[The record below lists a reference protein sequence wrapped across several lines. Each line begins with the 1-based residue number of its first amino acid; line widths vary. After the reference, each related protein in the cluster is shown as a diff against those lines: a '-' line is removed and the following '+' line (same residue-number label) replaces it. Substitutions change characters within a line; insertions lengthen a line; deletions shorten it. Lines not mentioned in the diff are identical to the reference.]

1 MKKRKF
7 NARAMKRFTTE
18 PKVVHEAKPIDLITQ
33 YNRMRSIATD
43 IYNSD
48 FFMISSKADQKKIEA
63 SIACI
68 SATMISMIGMEAIEN
83 SHDCLPD
90 DSGDGISTDKD
101 SYDAIKKMA
110 NSVYG
115 ATGNMQKAA
124 QKYTDTDH
132 APSSIVAR
140 NRKILSELGTKS
152 PMQIM
157 DECLIHTDKPDEDPS
172 FSPLLRSIA
181 LGNEYDEVT
190 DDDSD
195 GDEVIDYSE
204 VDLGNFIDGP
214 FYGQQYHD
222 ICRRYGFDTSNTLK
236 QIEKL
241 ASQQYIQMINLV
253 DAVDSQNEITA
264 DKYTLEPGSVFFVT
278 NKNDESR
285 SPVFMLIY
293 AQPYTKVR
301 SSDIS
306 KFSFEITPEHHT
318 EESTNLE
325 DSDKDD
331 YDVDFGNFAD
341 GPFYSDWYRHICQLN
356 GFNIDE
362 TLKRIVKAASD
373 HTVSKLNLVGVVSDK
388 HDIKSDDKYYPK
400 PGDVFF
406 VTNREND
413 KDPVF
418 VLICAKSHIERFNI
432 DKVSVEIKPVELE
445 ESTKTNYIDFVGSD
459 AYFNIGKVHLNPNTV
474 IDLDAT
480 LEKIKDEARVYGIDT
495 ITFVDTIGNSLDIYT
510 KGKYTLEPGSLFCHR
525 GNGWL
530 NFMLIL
536 KDKNTPDTVRFI
548 WPVEKSEENAS
559 QDDIEFVGADAYYSI
574 SKVHS
579 NSNDVIDLDAT
590 LSAIKANAKEFGIK
604 TVTFV
609 DTITDSLL
617 AHFNGEYSMEAGS
630 LFCVKDDDWTH
641 FLLITKSGNL
651 MSDIRVQYIYP
662 VMTKKDDSEEDD
674 IEFIGIDDY
683 YNIDKTCPNSTIID
697 LDATLAKIKEMA
709 KEKGIK
715 TITFVD
721 SIDTRSEIFNKNKY
735 SLEIGSL
742 FFVKKCINLMNFILV
757 TETGDTPSDTRVQV
771 IKSVVIK
778 KDDPEGKSDSNK
790 DGSHDVVDAEV
801 EFEYTPYE
809 SCYINDLATSSFMAK
824 DDIEFIGIDDYYNI
838 DRAYSNST
846 IIDLDATLAKI
857 KERARAKNIK
867 TITFAGTIKGFY
879 EIFYKGKNFQ
889 TGSLHYIKNDGRP
902 RFILITG
909 TIDYVNLPQY
919 EHIDPVVVS
928 KKDDSEDESDS
939 KEDGIEVVEAE
950 DEIVDSDEA
959 SSDYVINDQYAD
971 ADTSELH
978 PDIYTKVAF
987 PIFMK
992 PTDTGTDVSFAQ
1004 ICDLYDFDIS
1014 ETVKRIKNA
1023 AYLEKIEKVNYVDSF
1038 QMFDDIFK
1046 TEMSIRYGYHDG
1058 SLFLV
1063 RESTKGKLDPC
1074 FVILR
1079 KVHDDSYYDAYLYRI
1094 NPIMRPAKIHGI
1106 KKIDIIDTY
1115 ADGDVRIANDLKNF
1129 IDIDHSYKLKE
1140 VCDKRN
1146 YDYDRISSCLKGVT
1160 VIIGGGTRLTF
1171 EGTVRSINSII
1182 LVDPVVA
1189 YNTCSVFFVSD
1200 FVCCEEEAYFV
1211 IYMPITG
1218 KTKNGYNFRLYRIY
1232 PIPNLN
1238 QDPNTDSQDDS
1249 NVREINQFTAIY
1261 RANLEVSEADK
1272 DAYMKVEFSLINHSA
1287 NRAIDSLQNICYTW
1301 KFKFYDTIKRIRF
1314 VAYMNNL
1321 KEIEF
1326 AGTACS
1332 HEEILEKEV
1341 LYSNGSLLFVS
1352 DEEDPHF
1359 VIVEFVDG
1367 STCLNRINPVKE

>member
-7 NARAMKRFTTE
+7 DAKAMRKFTTE
-18 PKVVHEAKPIDLITQ
+18 PKVVHESKPVDLITQ
-33 YNRMRSIATD
+33 YNRMRSIAAD

-48 FFMISSKADQKKIEA
+48 FFMISSKAEQKKIEA

-68 SATMISMIGMEAIEN
+68 SATMISMIGMEAINN

-90 DSGDGISTDKD
+90 DSGDGTGTDKD
-101 SYDAIKKMA
+101 THDAIKKMMNIA
-110 NSVYG
+110 YGKTKSDGVKKAAARLALNSVHG
-115 ATGNMQKAA
+115 
-124 QKYTDTDH
+124 
-132 APSSIVAR
+132 APSHIMAM
-140 NRKILSELGTKS
+140 NRRILSELGIKS
-152 PMQIM
+152 PA
-157 DECLIHTDKPDEDPS
+157 DKPDEDP
-172 FSPLLRSIA
+172 FTF
-181 LGNEYDEVT
+181 GNEYDEVT
-190 DDDSD
+190 DDDSN
-195 GDEVIDYSE
+195 GDEVKDYSE
-204 VDLGNFIDGP
+204 VNLGNFIDG
-214 FYGQQYHD
+214 QQYLD
-222 ICRRYGFDTSNTLK
+222 ICRQYSFDAAETLK
-236 QIEKL
+236 KFEKV
-241 ASQQYIQMINLV
+241 ASQYYIQMINLV
-253 DAVDSQNEITA
+253 DVVDSRDEITA
-264 DKYTLEPGSVFFVT
+264 NKYTLEPGSVFFIT
-278 NKNDESR
+278 NKND
-285 SPVFMLIY
+285 
-293 AQPYTKVR
+293 
-301 SSDIS
+301 
-306 KFSFEITPEHHT
+306 
-318 EESTNLE
+318 
-325 DSDKDD
+325 
-331 YDVDFGNFAD
+331 
-341 GPFYSDWYRHICQLN
+341 
-356 GFNIDE
+356 
-362 TLKRIVKAASD
+362 
-373 HTVSKLNLVGVVSDK
+373 
-388 HDIKSDDKYYPK
+388 
-400 PGDVFF
+400 
-406 VTNREND
+406 D

-418 VLICAKSHIERFNI
+418 VLICAKSHIESFKI
-432 DKVSVEIKPVELE
+432 DKVSVKIKPVDLE
-445 ESTKTNYIDFVGSD
+445 ESTKTNYIEFINSD
-459 AYFNIGKVHLNPNTV
+459 AYFNIGKVHMNPNTI

-480 LEKIKDEARVYGIDT
+480 LAKIKEMAKEKGIKT
-495 ITFVDTIGNSLDIYT
+495 ITFVDTINEHSDLYNNSKYSLD
-510 KGKYTLEPGSLFCHR
+510 PGSLFFVKE
-525 GNGWL
+525 GYL
-530 NFMLIL
+530 
-536 KDKNTPDTVRFI
+536 RFI
-548 WPVEKSEENAS
+548 LINKTSTTFHYIDPVVVFKTDDSDEDSPDSKEDGSHDVVDGEVEFEYTPYESHYINDLAAS
-559 QDDIEFVGADAYYSI
+559 FMAKDDIEFVGIDAYYNI

-590 LSAIKANAKEFGIK
+590 LSAIKAKAKEFGIK

-609 DTITDSLL
+609 DTITDNLL

-662 VMTKKDDSEEDD
+662 VLTKKDDSEEDD
-674 IEFIGIDDY
+674 IEFAGGDAY
-683 YNIDKTCPNSTIID
+683 YKIDKACPNSTIID

-735 SLEIGSL
+735 SLEVGSL
-742 FFVKKCINLMNFILV
+742 FFVKKYINLVNFILV
-757 TETGDTPSDTRVQV
+757 TETGDAPSDTRIQV
-771 IKSVVIK
+771 IKSVTKSVE
-778 KDDPEGKSDSNK
+778 DNSDSK
-790 DGSHDVVDAEV
+790 E
-801 EFEYTPYE
+801 
-809 SCYINDLATSSFMAK
+809 

-838 DRAYSNST
+838 DKAYPNSYLA
-846 IIDLDATLAKI
+846 IDLDATLAKI
-857 KERARAKNIK
+857 KEKAKEKNIK
-867 TITFAGTIKGFY
+867 TITFAGIIKGFY
-879 EIFYKGKNFQ
+879 EIFYKGKYYQ
-889 TGSLHYIKNDGRP
+889 AGSLFYTKNDERT

-919 EHIDPVVVS
+919 EHIDPVVVF
-928 KKDDSEDESDS
+928 KTDDSEDESDS
-939 KEDGIEVVEAE
+939 KDDGIEAVEAE

-959 SSDYVINDQYAD
+959 SSDYGINDQYAD
-971 ADTSELH
+971 VDTSELH
-978 PDIYTKVAF
+978 PDIYAKVTF

-1038 QMFDDIFK
+1038 QTFDDIFK

-1115 ADGDVRIANDLKNF
+1115 ADGDVRIANDLKNL

-1140 VCDKRN
+1140 ICDKRN

-1160 VIIGGGTRLTF
+1160 AIIGGGTCLTF
-1171 EGTVRSINSII
+1171 EGTVDSLNSIVS
-1182 LVDPVVA
+1182 VDPVVA
-1189 YNTCSVFFVSD
+1189 YKTCSVFFISG
-1200 FVCCEEEAYFV
+1200 FVDSAKGPYFV

-1321 KEIEF
+1321 KEIKF

-1341 LYSNGSLLFVS
+1341 LYSNGSVVFVS
-1352 DEEDPHF
+1352 DAEDEDPHF